1 MIAVLEL
8 DGVGRR
14 YQRSWR
20 SAPLDALADVSMAL
34 FAGTIT
40 AVVGRSGAGK
50 STLARLMLGLEPPD
64 QGSVRFQGLDLA
76 LLGGRDRLAVRRRMH
91 LVLQDPYASLHP
103 AMRIRDVVG
112 EPLLIA
118 RQPRRERIERVRAA
132 LESVGLVPVERF
144 IDRFPHEL
152 SGGQRQRV
160 ALARATVGRPELIVA
175 DEPTSM
181 LDVSVRAGVMQV
193 IRSVRVNT
201 GAAIVVITHD
211 IALAR
216 SIADHIVVLANGRLV
231 EQGPRDRVLDQPEH
245 DETLALLEASRNIRR
260 PPQGSAVHP
269 FRSAL
274 TRF

>member
-14 YQRSWR
+14 YQRTWR

-50 STLARLMLGLEPPD
+50 STLSRLMLGLEPPD

-103 AMRIRDVVG
+103 AMQIRDVVG

-193 IRSVRVNT
+193 IRSVRDDT
-201 GAAIVVITHD
+201 GAAIVMITHD

-245 DETLALLEASRNIRR
+245 DETLALLEASRDIRR
-260 PPQGSAVHP
+260 PPQGSAAP

-274 TRF
+274 TRY

>member
-14 YQRSWR
+14 YQRTWR
-20 SAPLDALADVSMAL
+20 SPPLDALADVSMAL

-50 STLARLMLGLEPPD
+50 STLARLMLGLERPD

-91 LVLQDPYASLHP
+91 MVLQDPYASLHP
-103 AMRIRDVVG
+103 AMRIREVVG

-118 RQPRRERIERVRAA
+118 GRPRRERIERVCAA

-144 IDRFPHEL
+144 IDRFAHEL

-193 IRSVRVNT
+193 IRSVRDDT
-201 GAAIVVITHD
+201 GAAIVMITHD

-216 SIADHIVVLANGRLV
+216 SIADHIVVLTNGRVV

-245 DETLALLEASRNIRR
+245 NETLALLEASRDIRR
-260 PPQGSAVHP
+260 PPQSSAVHP
-269 FRSAL
+269 CRSAL

>member
-14 YQRSWR
+14 YQRTWR
-20 SAPLDALADVSMAL
+20 SPPLDALADVSMAL
-34 FAGTIT
+34 LAGTIT

-50 STLARLMLGLEPPD
+50 STLARLMLGLERPD
-64 QGSVRFQGLDLA
+64 HGSVRFQGVDLA
-76 LLGGRDRLAVRRRMH
+76 ALRSRDRLAVRHRMH
-91 LVLQDPYASLHP
+91 MVLQDPYASLHP

-118 RQPRRERIERVRAA
+118 GRPRRERFVRVCAA
-132 LESVGLVPVERF
+132 LEAVGLVPVDRF
-144 IDRFPHEL
+144 IDRFAHEL

-181 LDVSVRAGVMQV
+181 LDVSVRAGVMRV
-193 IRSVRVNT
+193 IRSVRDET
-201 GAAIVVITHD
+201 GAAIVMITHD

-216 SIADHIVVLANGRLV
+216 SIADRIVVLSNGRVV
-231 EQGPRDRVLDQPEH
+231 EQGPLERVLDQPEH
-245 DETLALLEASRNIRR
+245 DETIALLEASRDIRR
-260 PPQGSAVHP
+260 PPQGSAKHHY
-269 FRSAL
+269 RSAL
-274 TRF
+274 TQF

>member
-14 YQRSWR
+14 YQRTWR

-144 IDRFPHEL
+144 IDRFAHEL

-193 IRSVRVNT
+193 IRSVRDDT
-201 GAAIVVITHD
+201 GAAIVMITHD

-216 SIADHIVVLANGRLV
+216 SIADHIVVLTNGRVV

-245 DETLALLEASRNIRR
+245 NETLALLEASRDIRR
-260 PPQGSAVHP
+260 PPQSSAVHP
-269 FRSAL
+269 CRSAL

>member
-144 IDRFPHEL
+144 IDRFAHEL

-231 EQGPRDRVLDQPEH
+231 EQGPRDRVLHQPEH

>member
-14 YQRSWR
+14 YQRTWR

-193 IRSVRVNT
+193 IRSVRDDT
-201 GAAIVVITHD
+201 GAAIVMITHD

-231 EQGPRDRVLDQPEH
+231 EQGPRDRVLHQPEH